1 MKLSTKYALICLS
14 LIIAPSASFAQLE
27 PKPLTQPTLK
37 QITAE
42 PDWIARSP
50 TNPRWLVDGSGIIF
64 SQRRPGLVARDF
76 SDNYLLFLS
85 TPDLYVP
92 LKITPKDPG
101 PYFTNRGDWNTDHTL
116 RLLNNAGDIF
126 LYNASTNATTQLTKT
141 TAYESSAMFLADNRS
156 LFVRFAYRRD
166 SNWFIRNLDS
176 GWENQAA
183 DIRYQD
189 APKDETEDE
198 TEDKN
203 FNYLE
208 QQQRD
213 LFQIITLED
222 QRKEMREDDTKA
234 WRDTNPTSVPGPFYL
249 GKDNRSIGAWLSPS
263 GNHILVATAPKERPS
278 DPTDIMPDYITDDGY
293 VSTHA
298 VRSKVGHHTETPIQL
313 TLLDLKAERIIELP
327 LINLPTIKDDPLAWL
342 KEANADDSD
351 VDSEEAGDADESESD
366 EPTDELKEETTKPR
380 PVSHM
385 GTRWNDAGTIAAVM
399 LKSHDNKD
407 RWIVLIDTAL
417 EEPELTTAHHLRD
430 DAWINWAFND
440 FGFIPAT
447 NTLWYLSEETNY
459 AHLYTFD
466 PISSITKQLTAGDF
480 EVTSPTFTHDA
491 SFVYFRTNQTHPG
504 IRELEQLNLTTGEL
518 KPITK
523 LAGTVESFRISPDE
537 SQAIITYSNIN
548 QPPEL
553 YLIDLEPNPLL
564 QTKPKQLTQTVTDA
578 FRNTQLQT
586 PQIIAVPSTHTEHP
600 IYTRLYLPDA
610 TKFTGPRP
618 LVLFSHGAG
627 YLQHANYQWSYYKR
641 EHMYHTILTN
651 LGFIVIAPDFRAS
664 SGYGRDW
671 RTAIYRKMGYPEL
684 EDFKDAIDYVVNNHN
699 ADPTNVGIYGGSYG
713 GFMTLMAMFLEPET
727 YKAGAALRSVTDWA
741 HYNHGYTSNILN
753 TPDIDPEAYQIS
765 SPINHAEGLQGHLLM
780 LHGLQDNNVV
790 AQDIIRLSQRL
801 IELEKQNWELA
812 LAPIEPHGYHEPSSW
827 LDQMRRIHK
836 LFTEELLDD

>member
-1 MKLSTKYALICLS
+1 MKLSTIPALVCLS
-14 LIIAPSASFAQLE
+14 LFIASPVALAQ
-27 PKPLTQPTLK
+27 PQTQPTLK

-50 TNPRWLVDGSGIIF
+50 TNPRWLVDGSAIKF
-64 SQRRPGLVARDF
+64 SQRRQGLVGRDF
-76 SDNYLLFLS
+76 SDDYLIFLS
-85 TPDLYVP
+85 TPDIFIPVP
-92 LKITPKDPG
+92 ITPENPG
-101 PYFTNRGDWNTDHTL
+101 PYFLNRGDWNNNHTL

-126 LYNASTNATTQLTKT
+126 LFNASTSATTQLTKT
-141 TAYESSAMFLADNRS
+141 TARESSAMFLADKRS
-156 LFVRFAYRRD
+156 LFVRFAYWRD

-189 APKDETEDE
+189 APKDEAEGDE
-198 TEDKN
+198 L
-203 FNYLE
+203 NYLE

-222 QRKEMREDDTKA
+222 QREEMREDDTKA
-234 WRDTNPTSVPGPFYL
+234 WRDTNPTAVPGPFYL

-263 GNHILVATAPKERPS
+263 GNHILVATAPKKRPS
-278 DPTDIMPDYITDDGY
+278 DPTDTMPDYITDDGY
-293 VSTHA
+293 VSIHT
-298 VRSKVGHHTETPIQL
+298 VRSKVGHHTQTPVQL

-327 LINLPTIKDDPLAWL
+327 FTNLPTINDDPLAWL
-342 KEANADDSD
+342 KEANADDP
-351 VDSEEAGDADESESD
+351 EEAGDANESKTDESDTDESTD
-366 EPTDELKEETTKPR
+366 EPKEEPKEETTKPR

-407 RWIVLIDTAL
+407 RWIVLVDTTL

-447 NTLWYLSEETNY
+447 NTLWYLSEETNFS
-459 AHLYTFD
+459 HLYTRTHQGT
-466 PISSITKQLTAGDF
+466 IKQLTAGDF

-491 SFVYFRTNQTHPG
+491 SFVYLRTNQNHPG
-504 IRELEQLNLTTGEL
+504 IKELQQLNLTTGEL
-518 KPITK
+518 KAITK
-523 LAGTVESFRISPDE
+523 LAGTVESFKISPDE

-548 QPPEL
+548 SPPEL
-553 YLIDLEPNPLL
+553 FLIDLEPNPLL
-564 QTKPKQLTQTVTDA
+564 QTQPKQLTQTVTRE
-578 FRNTQLQT
+578 FKNTPLQT
-586 PQIIAVPSTHTEHP
+586 PQIIAIPSTHTDQP
-600 IYTRLYLPDA
+600 IYTRLYLPDSA
-610 TKFTGPRP
+610 KFEGPRP

-684 EDFKDAIDYVVNNHN
+684 EDFKDAINYAVENHN
-699 ADPTNVGIYGGSYG
+699 ADPNNVGIYGGSYG

-753 TPDIDPEAYQIS
+753 TPDIDPEAYKIS

-790 AQDIIRLSQRL
+790 AQDIIRLTQRL

-836 LFTEELLDD
+836 LFITELK